1 MALEWAAQVI
11 GIKDYPNYTTLSP
24 LTATA
29 EDAEKIAQQL
39 EQYGYS
45 TFRVQRLPGTSN
57 QKGESKIDPQG
68 MVNMKELREAI
79 VNLFNPPQPNPI
91 PETAL
96 FFFSGHGW
104 YQTINGKKEVFLAT
118 SDALPER
125 NIYGISLSWL
135 GKQLQ
140 KSQVKRVIVW
150 LDCCYSGELLG
161 YIPTDKDYCLIT
173 ATRSYETGV
182 EIPHEQGLLTQA
194 LLEGLNPQ
202 NDPDGIVNSH
212 KLADSIEKRMAQ
224 TSQRPLIANSQRAI
238 LLTTRLP
245 KKSFQDK
252 CPYRSL
258 SYFSENKEDAEV
270 FYGREALTKQLIQK
284 VGNKQRLITVLGASG
299 SGKSSLLRAGLL
311 YGLKL
316 GQEIPGSDRWIY
328 ITPFTPKETPLKNL
342 LAAFSRSFPDL
353 SLSRNATV
361 NIFHQTVEKL
371 KVLNTP
377 TVLIIDQFEECFT
390 MCNESK
396 QKEFFKY
403 LRELID
409 SVDTICILMGM
420 RSDFRA
426 RLREYP
432 QVAEKLDKHFI
443 VEHLNSQEIEAAIT
457 KPADLVGVGIEGE
470 LKRKLID
477 DVEDYPGSLPLLQ
490 YTLTE
495 LWRESRQ
502 QGEKFLYL
510 KTYEGLGG
518 IEGTLQK
525 RADEIYNSLLAE
537 EKTVARR
544 IFLELTQMGETTDTR
559 RRVRLH
565 EMANSHHSL
574 ELLQQVSEKLADKD
588 ARLITKTDD
597 DESHDVILDVVH
609 EALLRHWTQL
619 NEWKREYQNAIA
631 IERRIEASAQ
641 EWQEN
646 DRKPEYL
653 LQETRLGLAEEYLI
667 RYGSLGMLDG
677 IAEEYI
683 EESQKLRD
691 RLHQQEKESRRREL
705 ETARQLAQFQKE
717 ARQQA
722 EERAE
727 EQAKT
732 NKKLRSR
739 AVGLGVVSV
748 LAVVAAGSSMVFWQN
763 AKRQATNAELGEK
776 VTTIDNLLA
785 TKPVER
791 LVLAIQ
797 ATGQSLSELNRVTA
811 AVESSLLQVVQT
823 DIRERNRLSSGWA
836 TAISPD
842 GATIVTGSSDGNLQL
857 WDRKGQAIGKPF
869 VGHTDSVQSVAFSP
883 DGKSIV
889 SGSRDSSV
897 RLWDL
902 QGQAIGKPFEGHTG
916 FVYSVA
922 FSPDGKS
929 IVSGSGDSSV
939 RLWDL
944 QGQAIGKPFEGH
956 KGFVYSVGFSPD
968 GKSIVSGSGDSSVRL
983 WDLQGQPIG
992 EPFVGHR
999 NFVQSV
1005 GFSPDGKSIVSGS
1018 GDNTLRLWNLQGQ
1031 PIGEPFVG
1039 HTNYVLSVAFSPDGK
1054 SIVSGSDDNSVRL
1067 WDLQGQPIGEP
1078 LVGHTQRVYSVA
1090 FSPDGKSIVSGSD
1103 DNSVRLWDLQGQAI
1117 GKSFV
1122 AHTNS
1127 VWSVAFSPDGR
1138 HIASGSGDNSV
1149 RLWNLQGQ
1157 AIGKPFVGHTNS
1169 VWSVA
1174 FSPDGRHI
1182 ASGSNDN
1189 TLRLWNLQGKP
1200 IGKPFVGHTNYVN
1213 SVTFS
1218 PDGKLIVSGSGD
1230 NTLRL
1235 WNLQGKAIG
1244 KPFVGHTNYVLS
1256 VAFSPDGKFIVS
1268 GSDDNSVRLWDL
1280 QGRPLGKPFIGH
1292 TNSVWSVAF
1301 SPNGKLIVSGSDDNS
1316 VRLWNLQ
1323 GQPIG
1328 KPLVGHTDSVFSVA
1342 FSPDGKS
1349 IVSGSR
1355 DNTLRLWDLQGQL
1368 MSILQGHENT
1378 IFSVAF
1384 SPNGRYIV
1392 SGSQDNTLRLWDREL
1407 KVEQLLKIAC
1417 NQLREHPVL
1426 VKDKGAG
1433 DTCLRWGGW
1442 NDREKKEFQ
1451 VRHDRA

>member
-11 GIKDYPNYTTLSP
+11 GINYYPDYINLKP
-24 LTATA
+24 LTAA
-29 EDAEKIAQQL
+29 SEDAEKIAEQL
-39 EQYGYS
+39 EQYGYR
-45 TFRVQRLPGTSN
+45 TFRVQRLPKTSN
-57 QKGESKIDPQG
+57 QKGESEIDYQG
-68 MVNMKELREAI
+68 AVKAKELREAI
-79 VNLFNPPQPNPI
+79 ANLLNPPLPNPI

-104 YQTINGKKEVFLAT
+104 YHTINGKREVFLAT
-118 SDALPER
+118 SDAFPEEK
-125 NIYGISLSWL
+125 IYGISLSWL
-135 GKQLQ
+135 GEQLQ

-150 LDCCYSGELLG
+150 LDCCYSGEL
-161 YIPTDKDYCLIT
+161 IKFVPTDKDYCLIT

-182 EIPHEQGLLTQA
+182 EILHEQGLLTKY

-202 NDPDGIVNSH
+202 NDPDGIVNSY
-212 KLADSIEKRMAQ
+212 KLAAFIQKQMAQ
-224 TSQRPLIANSQRAI
+224 TGQCPLIANSNRAI
-238 LLTTRLP
+238 PLTTELP
-245 KKSFQDK
+245 QKSFQDK

-270 FYGREALTKQLIQK
+270 FYGRELLIKQLIQK
-284 VGNKQRLITVLGASG
+284 VENKQRLIAVVGASG

-311 YGLKL
+311 YHLRL

-328 ITPFTPKETPLKNL
+328 ITPFTPKETPIKSL
-342 LAAFSRSFPDL
+342 LAAFSNSFPAL
-353 SLSRNATV
+353 FSQQKTTT
-361 NIFHQTVEKL
+361 NILHILIEEIKS
-371 KVLNTP
+371 LNTP

-390 MCNESK
+390 MCDESK
-396 QKEFFKY
+396 QEEFFDC
-403 LRELID
+403 LGELID
-409 SVDTICILMGM
+409 DVETICILIGM
-420 RSDFRA
+420 RSDFRG

-432 QVAEKLDKHFI
+432 QLAEKIHKPFI
-443 VEHLNSQEIEAAIT
+443 VEHLNPQEIEEAIT
-457 KPADLVGVGIEGE
+457 KPANLVGLGIEGT
-470 LKRKLID
+470 LKQQLIN
-477 DVEDYPGSLPLLQ
+477 DVEGYSGSLPLLQ

-495 LWRESRQ
+495 LWRESRK
-502 QGEKFLYL
+502 QGDEFLRLEIYQN
-510 KTYEGLGG
+510 LGG

-525 RADEIYNSLLAE
+525 RADEVYHSLLAA
-537 EKTVARR
+537 EKIVARR
-544 IFLELTQMGETTDTR
+544 IFLELTQIGETTDTR
-559 RRVRLH
+559 RRVRLQ
-565 EMANSHHSL
+565 EMVNSHHSL
-574 ELLQQVSEKLADKD
+574 DLLQRVSEKLADKD

-597 DESHDVILDVVH
+597 LDSQEIVLDVVH
-609 EALLRHWTQL
+609 EALLRYWTLL
-619 NEWKREYQNAIA
+619 NEWKRKYQNAIVS
-631 IERRIEASAQ
+631 ERKIEAAAR

-646 DRKPEYL
+646 DRESEYL
-653 LQETRLGLAEEYLI
+653 LQATRLGLAEEYLI
-667 RYGSLGMLDG
+667 RYGSLGMLNG

-683 EESQKLRD
+683 QESQKLRD
-691 RLHQQEKESRRREL
+691 RKLQEEESRRQQEL
-705 ETARQLAQFQKE
+705 ETAQKI
-717 ARQQA
+717 AQA
-722 EERAE
+722 EEKARQAAEQRAE

-732 NKKLRSR
+732 NKKLRRIR
-739 AVGLGVVSV
+739 AILIIVSV
-748 LAVVAAGSSMVFWQN
+748 SAIVAAGISIFSWHY

-776 VTTIDNLLA
+776 VTKIDYSLK
-785 TKPVER
+785 TQPVER

-797 ATGQSLSELNRVTA
+797 ATGQSLSELNRVTSRVTT
-811 AVESSLLQVVQT
+811 AVESSLLQVLQT

-836 TAISPD
+836 AAISPD
-842 GATIVTGSSDGNLQL
+842 GATIVTGSSDRNLQL

-897 RLWDL
+897 RLWNL
-902 QGQAIGKPFEGHTG
+902 QGKPIGEPFVGHTG
-916 FVYSVA
+916 FVYSVG

-929 IVSGSGDSSV
+929 IVSGSGDNSV
-939 RLWDL
+939 RLWNL
-944 QGQAIGKPFEGH
+944 QGKPMGKPFEGH

-968 GKSIVSGSGDSSVRL
+968 GKSIVSGSGDNSVRL
-983 WDLQGQPIG
+983 WDLQGKPIG
-992 EPFVGHR
+992 KPFVGHR
-999 NFVQSV
+999 NFVQSIA
-1005 GFSPDGKSIVSGS
+1005 FSPDGKSIVSGS

-1031 PIGEPFVG
+1031 AIGKPFVG

-1054 SIVSGSDDNSVRL
+1054 SIVSGSNDNSVRL
-1067 WDLQGQPIGEP
+1067 WDLQGKPIGKP
-1078 LVGHTQRVYSVA
+1078 LVGHTQRVYSVG

-1122 AHTNS
+1122 ARTNS
-1127 VWSVAFSPDGR
+1127 VWSVAFSPDGKS
-1138 HIASGSGDNSV
+1138 IVSGSGDNSV

-1174 FSPDGRHI
+1174 FSPDGKHI

-1189 TLRLWNLQGKP
+1189 TLRLWNLQGQA

-1218 PDGKLIVSGSGD
+1218 PDGKSIASGSGD

-1235 WNLQGKAIG
+1235 WNLQGQAIG

-1256 VAFSPDGKFIVS
+1256 VAFSPDGKFIAS

-1280 QGRPLGKPFIGH
+1280 QGRPIGKPFIGH

-1301 SPNGKLIVSGSDDNS
+1301 SPDGKFIVSGSDDNTL
-1316 VRLWNLQ
+1316 RLWNLQ

-1426 VKDKGAG
+1426 AKDKDAS

-1442 NDREKKEFQ
+1442 NDR
-1451 VRHDRA
+1451 

>member
-1 MALEWAAQVI
+1 MASEWTAQVI
-11 GIKDYPNYTTLSP
+11 GINYYPDFSKLKP
-24 LTATA
+24 LTAATQDA
-29 EDAEKIAQQL
+29 KKIAEKI
-39 EQYGYS
+39 EQYGYR
-45 TFRVQRLPGTSN
+45 TFRVQRLPETSN
-57 QKGESKIDPQG
+57 QKGESQNDLQAVVKA
-68 MVNMKELREAI
+68 KELREAI
-79 VNLFNPPQPNPI
+79 TNLFNPPPPNP
-91 PETAL
+91 PAETAL

-104 YQTINGKKEVFLAT
+104 YHTINGEREVFLAT
-118 SDALPER
+118 SDAFPEEK
-125 NIYGISLSWL
+125 IYGISLRWL
-135 GKQLQ
+135 GEQLR
-140 KSQVKRVIVW
+140 KSQVKRAIVW
-150 LDCCYSGELLG
+150 LDCCYSGELIG

-212 KLADSIEKRMAQ
+212 KLADYIEKRMAQ

-238 LLTTRLP
+238 LLTTGLP

-284 VGNKQRLITVLGASG
+284 LGNKQRLITVLGASG

-316 GQEIPGSDRWIY
+316 GQEISGSDRWIY
-328 ITPFTPKETPLKNL
+328 ITPFTPKETPLKSL

-353 SLSRNATV
+353 SLSQNATV

-396 QKEFFKY
+396 QKEFFKF

-409 SVDTICILMGM
+409 SVDTICILIGM

-432 QVAEKLDKHFI
+432 QVAEKIDKHFI

-559 RRVRLH
+559 RRARLH

-597 DESHDVILDVVH
+597 EESHDVILDVVH

-646 DRKPEYL
+646 ERKPEYL
-653 LQETRLGLAEEYLI
+653 LQETRLGWAEEYLEK
-667 RYGSLGMLDG
+667 YSSLGMLDG
-677 IAEEYI
+677 LAEEYI

-691 RLHQQEKESRRREL
+691 RLRQQEEESRQREL
-705 ETARQLAQFQKE
+705 EKERQLAQFQKE

-722 EERAE
+722 EQRLEIAQQLAQYQEEARQAAEQRAEAAQQLAQAEEKARQAAEQRAE
-727 EQAKT
+727 EQKKT

-739 AVGLGVVSV
+739 AVGLGVVSI
-748 LAVVAAGSSMVFWQN
+748 LAVVAAGSSMVFSQY

-776 VTTIDNLLA
+776 VTKIDYSLTA
-785 TKPVER
+785 KPVER

-797 ATGQSLSELNRVTA
+797 ATGQSLSEPNDVTA
-811 AVESSLLQVVQT
+811 PVESSLLQVVQT
-823 DIRERNRLSSGWA
+823 DIRERNRFSSVGNVA
-836 TAISPD
+836 AISPD
-842 GATIVTGSSDGNLQL
+842 GTRIVTGHSDGKLQL
-857 WDRKGQAIGKPF
+857 WNLQGQAIGNPFEGHTKAVWSVAFSPDGNYIVSGSDDNTIRLWNLQGQAIGKPF
-869 VGHTDSVQSVAFSP
+869 KGHTDIVNSVAFSPDGNYIVSGSRDKTVRLWNLQGQAIGKPFKGHTDAVCSVAFSPDGNCIVSGSDDNTIRLWNLQGQAIGKPFKGHTKAVNSVAFSP
-883 DGKSIV
+883 DGKYIV
-889 SGSRDSSV
+889 SGGDNTVRLWNLQGQAIGKPFKGHLHTFSVLSVAFSPDGKYIVSGGDSTVRLWNLQGQAIGKPFKGHTDSVYSVAFSPDDKYIVSSSRDNTMRLWNLQGQAIGKPFKGHTDAVHSVAFSPDGKYIVSGDDYSV
-897 RLWDL
+897 RLWNLQGQAIGKPFKGHTDIVNSVVFSPDGKYIVSSGDSTVRLWNLQGQAIGKPFKGHTDAVSSVAFSPDGKYIVSSSRDNTMRLWNL
-902 QGQAIGKPFEGHTG
+902 QGQAIGKPFEGHTDI
-916 FVYSVA
+916 VSSVA

-929 IVSGSGDSSV
+929 IVSSGMDGTV
-939 RLWDL
+939 RLWNL
-944 QGQAIGKPFEGH
+944 QGQAIGKPF
-956 KGFVYSVGFSPD
+956 K
-968 GKSIVSGSGDSSVRL
+968 
-983 WDLQGQPIG
+983 
-992 EPFVGHR
+992 
-999 NFVQSV
+999 
-1005 GFSPDGKSIVSGS
+1005 
-1018 GDNTLRLWNLQGQ
+1018 
-1031 PIGEPFVG
+1031 G
-1039 HTNYVLSVAFSPDGK
+1039 HTDAVHSVAFSPDGK
-1054 SIVSGSDDNSVRL
+1054 SIVSGSDDNTIRL
-1067 WDLQGQPIGEP
+1067 WDLQGQQVGTFK
-1078 LVGHTQRVYSVA
+1078 GHTDSVYSVA
-1090 FSPDGKSIVSGSD
+1090 FSPDGK
-1103 DNSVRLWDLQGQAI
+1103 
-1117 GKSFV
+1117 
-1122 AHTNS
+1122 
-1127 VWSVAFSPDGR
+1127 
-1138 HIASGSGDNSV
+1138 
-1149 RLWNLQGQ
+1149 
-1157 AIGKPFVGHTNS
+1157 
-1169 VWSVA
+1169 
-1174 FSPDGRHI
+1174 
-1182 ASGSNDN
+1182 
-1189 TLRLWNLQGKP
+1189 
-1200 IGKPFVGHTNYVN
+1200 
-1213 SVTFS
+1213 
-1218 PDGKLIVSGSGD
+1218 
-1230 NTLRL
+1230 
-1235 WNLQGKAIG
+1235 
-1244 KPFVGHTNYVLS
+1244 
-1256 VAFSPDGKFIVS
+1256 
-1268 GSDDNSVRLWDL
+1268 
-1280 QGRPLGKPFIGH
+1280 
-1292 TNSVWSVAF
+1292 
-1301 SPNGKLIVSGSDDNS
+1301 
-1316 VRLWNLQ
+1316 
-1323 GQPIG
+1323 
-1328 KPLVGHTDSVFSVA
+1328 
-1342 FSPDGKS
+1342 
-1349 IVSGSR
+1349 
-1355 DNTLRLWDLQGQL
+1355 
-1368 MSILQGHENT
+1368 
-1378 IFSVAF
+1378 
-1384 SPNGRYIV
+1384 YIV
-1392 SGSQDNTLRLWDREL
+1392 SGSWDNTVRLWDREL
-1407 KVEQLLKIAC
+1407 KVEKLLKMAC
-1417 NQLREHPVL
+1417 NQLHEHTLL
-1426 VKDKGAG
+1426 VKDKVAG
-1433 DTCLRWGGW
+1433 DTCLKWGGW
-1442 NDREKKEFQ
+1442 NDRQKDEFQ
-1451 VRHDRA
+1451 ARRDPA